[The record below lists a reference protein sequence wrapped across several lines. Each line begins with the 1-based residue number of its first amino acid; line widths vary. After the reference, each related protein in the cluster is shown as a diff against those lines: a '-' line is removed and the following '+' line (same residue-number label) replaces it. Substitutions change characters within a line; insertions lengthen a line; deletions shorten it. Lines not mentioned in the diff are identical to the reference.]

1 MIVTESLPNGIRW
14 WLLLRQASA
23 IITLMSKLKSVLKSD
38 EIQLFCQHW
47 EIEELALFGSALR
60 GDLGADSDI
69 DLLVSFNKEA
79 DWSLLDHV
87 QMQFELQEMLG
98 RKVDLVNKRALKRSQ
113 NWIRREE
120 ILKTASPIFTKKEA
134 VHGTG

>member
-1 MIVTESLPNGIRW
+1 MGE
-14 WLLLRQASA
+14 
-23 IITLMSKLKSVLKSD
+23 LKSILKSD
-38 EIQLFCQHW
+38 EIKFFCQRW
-47 EIEELALFGSALR
+47 KIQELALFGSALR
-60 GDLGADSDI
+60 ADFSPDSDI

-98 RKVDLVNKRALKRSQ
+98 RKVDLVNKRALQRSQ

-120 ILKTASPIFTKKEA
+120 ILRTASPIFTKKEV
-134 VHGTG
+134 VHGAG